1 MFMATFGSLLYF
13 LSIYFQEVRG
23 YDALEGLGFLLP
35 TTVVVASSALAGH
48 AVTRFGLRRTLVAAL
63 VVGVVGAVCLAA
75 AISPD
80 GTYAALLPGLVA
92 VSIGDGVV
100 FTGMFIAAS
109 TGVSKREQGTASG
122 MVSTAS
128 GIGAAL
134 GLAALVLVANS
145 RTAGL
150 LGEGLRIATA
160 EGIGTAVIV
169 IAGGIAATIVIT
181 LNIRTGS
188 VSQRA

>member
-1 MFMATFGSLLYF
+1 
-13 LSIYFQEVRG
+13 
-23 YDALEGLGFLLP
+23 
-35 TTVVVASSALAGH
+35 
-48 AVTRFGLRRTLVAAL
+48 VTHFGLRRTLVAAL
-63 VVGVVGAVCLAA
+63 VVGVVGAVRLAA

-92 VSIGDGVV
+92 ISIGDGVV

-109 TGVSKREQGTASG
+109 TGVSDREQGTASG

-150 LGEGLRIATA
+150 LGDGPRIATA
-160 EGIGTAVIV
+160 EGIATAVIV
-169 IAGGIAATIVIT
+169 IAGGIAATIIIT
-181 LNIRTGS
+181 LNIRMGP
-188 VSQRA
+188 VSQRG